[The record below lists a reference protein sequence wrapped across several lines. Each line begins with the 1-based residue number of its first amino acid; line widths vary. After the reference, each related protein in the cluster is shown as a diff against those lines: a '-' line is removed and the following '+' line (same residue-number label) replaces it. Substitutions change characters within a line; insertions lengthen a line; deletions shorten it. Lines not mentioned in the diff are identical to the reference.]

1 MKISPEMNA
10 DLRKS
15 VKAFN
20 RKRQRLIQ
28 KGVSPSLLPA
38 KASVRLLK
46 NAYKD
51 SETLRARL
59 NELDS
64 FTSKGKIRKNKKGVR
79 GTEALFAYRKAE
91 NQAAVQRFKS
101 DIQQI
106 KGIKTPYKAQ
116 KQSKINL
123 LRAKVKYLS
132 RSVENLSSQELSN
145 QTRNI
150 MTPEVLYKKS
160 MTYRRNYI
168 DKLDEYAEIGSVD
181 PEKLRR
187 LKVKLN
193 LVAPEDFYNIVNANP
208 ELTRVQDFMFDSPE
222 GKGIKKSRPTLDP
235 EDINDNFN
243 DLYSRIDDILANA
256 QVDFI

>member
-1 MKISPEMNA
+1 M
-10 DLRKS
+10 
-15 VKAFN
+15 
-20 RKRQRLIQ
+20 
-28 KGVSPSLLPA
+28 
-38 KASVRLLK
+38 
-46 NAYKD
+46 
-51 SETLRARL
+51 
-59 NELDS
+59 
-64 FTSKGKIRKNKKGVR
+64 
-79 GTEALFAYRKAE
+79 
-91 NQAAVQRFKS
+91 
-101 DIQQI
+101 
-106 KGIKTPYKAQ
+106 
-116 KQSKINL
+116 
-123 LRAKVKYLS
+123 
-132 RSVENLSSQELSN
+132 ENLSSQELSN